1 MNLKKLITLSNKMSS
16 SRIIKNGDD
25 LVFPRFDDIKVST
38 RTFIAMTNL
47 TLDLKKMFD
56 FLPITDYQVVPK
68 RRGRKKKSVQIN
80 PNQGISSGSIIT
92 LKFEDK
98 LRGVDLKKK
107 KKNKGKWFR
116 NSFTVVIVLGDKNIN
131 FKVCKNGMFQITGC
145 KSHSHAEDCVKYIW
159 YYIKDA
165 HDLYSFSRGDN
176 IECLFV
182 PAMRNIDFSLGFH
195 VDREKLARYMS
206 TQTEFH
212 SLLETSFGYTGVNI
226 KIPVTEDI
234 VTMEVK
240 KLTYDNGWI
249 EDMVSYNEYLD
260 LLSYKEQE
268 KKLNKPRYNTF
279 LVFQSGKTIMSGATK
294 DFMRDTYYYFLR
306 IIRRCYNQIEE
317 RLDSDFEPTK
327 EQSLKKNHTTSSKRI
342 YDLNVRN

>member
-1 MNLKKLITLSNKMSS
+1 MSS
-16 SRIIKNGDD
+16 STIIKNGDA
-25 LVFPRFDDIKVST
+25 LVFPDFDDIKVST

-47 TLDLKKMFD
+47 TLDLKKLFD
-56 FLPITDYQVVPK
+56 FLPITDYKVFPK
-68 RRGRKKKSVQIN
+68 RRGRKKKSVQVD
-80 PNQGISSGSIIT
+80 PNQDIPPGSIIK

-107 KKNKGKWFR
+107 KDKGKWFR

-159 YYIKDA
+159 DYIKDA
-165 HDLYSFSRGDN
+165 HDFYSFSRGDK
-176 IECLFV
+176 IESFFV
-182 PAMRNIDFSLGFH
+182 PAMRNIDFSLGFQ

-234 VTMEVK
+234 VTMDVK
-240 KLTYDNGWI
+240 KLTYDNEWI
-249 EDMVSYNEYLD
+249 EEMVSYNEYLD
-260 LLSYKEQE
+260 LLPPKEQD

-279 LVFQSGKTIMSGATK
+279 LVFQSGKTIMSGATR

-317 RLDSDFEPTK
+317 RLDSEPTE
-327 EQSLKKNHTTSSKRI
+327 EQSSQQKPSKRV
-342 YDLNVRN
+342 YDPIEEELKIIGDMHII